1 MNASTEPLIAIW
13 SGPFLSQLGASKLR
27 SIFAELRK
35 AVGKVYRLGIL
46 AYFASAGVQ
55 AISIPYF
62 SDWLSYMGNH
72 AVYALAWP
80 IVVPIEINLERA
92 PGSPQEW
99 IALMPAEFNGRYSD
113 SR

>member
-1 MNASTEPLIAIW
+1 MNARTEPLIAIW

-46 AYFASAGVQ
+46 AYFAAVGVQ

-62 SDWLSYMGNH
+62 SDWLSYMGH
-72 AVYALAWP
+72 PAVYALAWP
-80 IVVPIEINLERA
+80 IVVPIEINSERG
-92 PGSPQEW
+92 PSSPQQW
-99 IALMPAEFNGRYSD
+99 IVSIPAEFSGR
-113 SR
+113 

>member
-46 AYFASAGVQ
+46 AYFAAAGIQ
-55 AISIPYF
+55 AIPIPYF
-62 SDWLSYMGNH
+62 SDWVSYMSHH
-72 AVYALAWP
+72 AAYALAWP
-80 IVVPIEINLERA
+80 IVVPIEINSERG
-92 PGSPQEW
+92 PSSPHEW
-99 IALMPAEFNGRYSD
+99 IALMPAQFSGR
-113 SR
+113 